1 MSSRVTNMCLKCRG
15 AKNLCGLPTC
25 PFMSIWKSLG
35 QIRPPTSSEL
45 EAPSPPSVFVGRVGY
60 PKVRVAPSVATLEG
74 DPSVY
79 DSPERWLDYSLDEI
93 LKFRFGLVMGNLHFD
108 VRRPDLVNEI
118 ALLSASSKPLDV
130 MVRFAKPPRGLRLD
144 PHAPPFGPSG
154 VAEKIRVLD
163 NPKIP
168 RPVEKFLGDDGVRSE
183 EAVWSLYESGLPV
196 STIQRVFSVGL
207 LGKTPLRRLVP
218 TRWSIT
224 AVDDM
229 VSRRIIREVKG
240 YPTID
245 SFLFFE
251 RKHSN
256 NLFVGILAPYSWS
269 FEWIEAWFPH
279 TTWNPGTAVEVEA
292 DWEGFKG
299 RTEYASLGG
308 CYYASRLASA
318 EYLRRERRQAT
329 VLLIRE
335 IYEGFFLPIGVWFVR
350 ENVRALF
357 RGKPEKYDNLRDVIE
372 RLGKTTRL
380 PVRVWLEKSRIL
392 RDLLKQAR
400 LEVSSS

>member
-1 MSSRVTNMCLKCRG
+1 MSSRVTNLCLKCRG

-25 PFMSIWKSLG
+25 PFLSVWKSLG
-35 QIRPPTSSEL
+35 QFKPPTSSEL

-60 PKVRVAPSVATLEG
+60 PKVRVAPSVTTLEG
-74 DPSVY
+74 DPSLY
-79 DSPERWLDYSLDEI
+79 DMPEKWLSYSVEDV
-93 LKFRFGLVMGNLHFD
+93 LKFRFGLVMGNLHVD
-108 VRRPDLVNEI
+108 VRRPDLIGEI
-118 ALLSASSKPLDV
+118 ALLSASSAPLDV
-130 MVRFAKPPRGLRLD
+130 MVRFSKPPTGLRLD

-154 VAEKIRVLD
+154 IAEKVRILD

-168 RPVEKFLGDDGVRSE
+168 RPIERFIGGDSLSAE
-183 EAVWSLYESGLPV
+183 NAVWTLYESGLPV
-196 STIQRVFSVGL
+196 SMIQRVFSVGV
-207 LGKTPLRRLVP
+207 LGREPSKKLVP

-229 VSRRIIREVKG
+229 LSKRIIREVKH
-240 YPTID
+240 YPVID
-245 SFLFFE
+245 SYLFFE
-251 RKHSN
+251 RRHSN
-256 NLFVGILAPYSWS
+256 NLFIGILAPFPWS

-279 TTWNPGTAVEVEA
+279 TTWNPGASVDVEA

-308 CYYASRLASA
+308 CYYASRLASV
-318 EYLRRERRQAT
+318 EYLRRVKRQAT

-350 ENVRALF
+350 ENIRALF
-357 RGKPEKYDNLRDVIE
+357 NSHPEKYDSLQEVLE

-380 PVRVWLEKSRIL
+380 PLRVWLEKSRIL
-392 RDLLKQAR
+392 RDLRSQAR
-400 LEVSSS
+400 LEVKGS